1 MPPKIKA
8 RAEYWPNGPGKAQLD
23 IIRSQ
28 GNSKQKRSLTTSGL
42 AKRADREPD
51 EALELGDD
59 GYPFPYSIDDIYKW
73 YGDVTW

>member
-1 MPPKIKA
+1 MTQGFPFT
-8 RAEYWPNGPGKAQLD
+8 QLLR
-23 IIRSQ
+23 I
-28 GNSKQKRSLTTSGL
+28 
-42 AKRADREPD
+42 REPD